1 MFEES
6 APPSPNQALV
16 ALAPL
21 EPEWQP
27 ILHASNQVV
36 LYNPT
41 SHALSIHKSPNVQVS
56 DRPNSPC
63 PFCRR
68 PLPPGFGHDTQDEE
82 HEGSAQRVS
91 NYFQLLAIANETSRP
106 PSPPPLGNGD
116 RASAFPRE
124 AMAEG
129 YFKAFFQEEY
139 RLGMGA
145 NGSVF
150 LCQVCMRS
158 IRFRRVRLKHGA
170 CSTYWMVIHWVCTQ
184 RPCPK
189 AFTNLLTHLGHFAV
203 KKIAVGESHS
213 YLLGILR
220 EVRELSLRA
229 LSNLNGLQ
237 IRLLETL
244 RHRNIIT
251 YHHAWLE
258 TCQFSAF
265 GPKVPTLQLS

>member
-1 MFEES
+1 MSEES

-36 LYNPT
+36 LYNPK
-41 SHALSIHKSPNVQVS
+41 SHALTIHKSSSVHVP

-63 PFCRR
+63 PFCHR
-68 PLPPGFGHDTQDEE
+68 PLPPGFGHDVEDGEDIR
-82 HEGSAQRVS
+82 HEGGSHSRAP
-91 NYFQLLAIANETSRP
+91 NYFELLAMANESSRP
-106 PSPPPLGNGD
+106 STPPPLGNGD

-150 LCQVCMRS
+150 LCQVCTRS
-158 IRFRRVRLKHGA
+158 IR
-170 CSTYWMVIHWVCTQ
+170 
-184 RPCPK
+184 
-189 AFTNLLTHLGHFAV
+189 
-203 KKIAVGESHS
+203 
-213 YLLGILR
+213 LR
-220 EVRELSLRA
+220 
-229 LSNLNGLQ
+229 SNTG
-237 IRLLETL
+237 
-244 RHRNIIT
+244 
-251 YHHAWLE
+251 
-258 TCQFSAF
+258 
-265 GPKVPTLQLS
+265 

>member
-21 EPEWQP
+21 EPEWRT
-27 ILHASNQVV
+27 IFHASNQVV

-41 SHALSIHKSPNVQVS
+41 SHALSIHKSPNVHVP

-63 PFCRR
+63 PFCHR
-68 PLPPGFGHDTQDEE
+68 PLPLGFGHGLEDEE
-82 HEGSAQRVS
+82 DMRHEGASQTRAS

-106 PSPPPLGNGD
+106 SSPPPRGSGD
-116 RASAFPRE
+116 RASTFPRE

-150 LCQVCMRS
+150 LCQVCTRS
-158 IRFRRVRLKHGA
+158 TCLFPTITNDA
-170 CSTYWMVIHWVCTQ
+170 CSTYWTVIHWVCKKILL
-184 RPCPK
+184 CPES
-189 AFTNLLTHLGHFAV
+189 FTNLIHLGHFAV

-213 YLLGILR
+213 YLLSILR
-220 EVRELSLRA
+220 EVRDLSR
-229 LSNLNGLQ
+229 GM
-237 IRLLETL
+237 
-244 RHRNIIT
+244 
-251 YHHAWLE
+251 
-258 TCQFSAF
+258 
-265 GPKVPTLQLS
+265 